1 MRKFKIAAAI
11 VATTAGFLFQAQSFA
26 GAYYGSSVYVGSNSG
41 SGAVLA
47 TRDSADSNASIGCY
61 IGAYVTNADVTNT
74 SAITYL
80 SCGATDSTGK
90 YYGCYVNNPP
100 ATWVTMMAS
109 INEISSIYF
118 YGDSAGHCQGLNI
131 WQGSA
136 YL

>member
-1 MRKFKIAAAI
+1 MNKLKIAVAAAV
-11 VATTAGFLFQAQSFA
+11 VASGLLSQTPSFA
-26 GAYYGSSVYVGSNSG
+26 GSYYGTSVYVGSNLG
-41 SGAVLA
+41 YGAVLA

-74 SAITYL
+74 STITYL

-100 ATWVTMMAS
+100 ASWVTMMAS
-109 INEISSIYF
+109 INEVSWIYF

-131 WQGSA
+131 SQGSS